1 MTATT
6 PPPGP
11 RIVACPAC
19 GGRSVYGPE
28 NAYRPFCGARCRNM
42 DLGAW
47 ASESFRVP
55 SQAPPEDAPFGDPRI
70 Q

>member
-1 MTATT
+1 MTATS
-6 PPPGP
+6 PPS

-19 GGRSVYGPE
+19 GGRSVYGAE
-28 NAYRPFCGARCRNM
+28 NAYRPFCSARCRQS

-47 ASESFRVP
+47 ASESFRLP
-55 SQAPPEDAPFGDPRI
+55 SETPPEDAPFGDPRV